1 MTAIGLHNNRRGTF
15 LSRVLNGAT
24 WGQVSVSLLIL
35 AFLLAFLVWPVA
47 TVVWVAFT
55 EKGSGLFTFANFIDF
70 FRTDLFIRSFWNSFY
85 VSAMAVVGAS
95 ILAMPLAYFTSRFAF
110 RGTGLIQILGFLPLI
125 MPPFVGAVALQLFFG
140 RNGTVNLLLDDWFGF
155 KLGFMEG
162 LNGVIF
168 VQSIHYFPF
177 ILINLSAALRN
188 VDRSMEEAAQNLGS
202 YGFRLF
208 RRIVFPL
215 ALPGYVA
222 GASLVFVKVF
232 DDLATPLLLNVKD
245 MLAPQAYLRVTSI
258 GIADPMGYVI
268 SVVLIVASVA
278 SMWVSSLAMRNIDY
292 ATTQRGGGG
301 IAKRK
306 LRPWE
311 MALVYV
317 VLTLIILLVLAP
329 HFGLLLLSF
338 ATIWSFSPLP
348 DGYTVAHYARVFGE
362 SSIYIKNTLL
372 YASLAGLID
381 IVIGTAI
388 SYLVLRTKLIG
399 VRGLDLLATAALA
412 IPGVVLGI
420 GYLRAF
426 YGIPLWDGTPLAS
439 LWIVIV
445 IALAIRRLP
454 YALRACYAALQ
465 QISASLEEAAEN
477 LGATKA
483 STVRRIVVPL
493 MTGGLVAGFITSF
506 ATAAVELSATL
517 MLVQANQDAPL
528 AYGLYVFMQSAAG
541 RGPGAALGV
550 IAVVIVALSTVASQ
564 YVIERERR
572 TKAGSTLNE

>member
-1 MTAIGLHNNRRGTF
+1 MTAIDLHNNRRGTF
-15 LSRVLNGAT
+15 VSRVLNGAT

-95 ILAMPLAYFTSRFAF
+95 TLAMPLAYFTSRFAF

-278 SMWVSSLAMRNIDY
+278 SMWVSSLATRNIDY

-550 IAVVIVALSTVASQ
+550 IAVVIVALSTIASQ
-564 YVIERERR
+564 YVIERDRR
-572 TKAGSTLNE
+572 TKAGSTPNE